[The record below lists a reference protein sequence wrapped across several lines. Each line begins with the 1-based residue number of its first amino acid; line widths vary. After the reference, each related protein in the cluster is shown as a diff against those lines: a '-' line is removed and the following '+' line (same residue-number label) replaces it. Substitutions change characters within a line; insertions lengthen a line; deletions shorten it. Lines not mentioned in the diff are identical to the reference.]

1 MIVEIACNISMIVE
15 IRGIIG
21 IGKGWSLSSTETSS
35 SRWSERYEVKKT
47 SRGYT
52 NSFRTFTPTRLAV
65 EKDSQSFLF
74 SALKEM

>member
-1 MIVEIACNISMIVE
+1 MIVEIACHISMIVE

-35 SRWSERYEVKKT
+35 SRWSERYEVKKP
-47 SRGYT
+47 SRGYI

-65 EKDSQSFLF
+65 ERLSVFF
-74 SALKEM
+74 YI